1 MFKRYVLNKDLLTL
15 SLLSTL
21 IPGTWFTAI
30 RSDIDLYVAKILII
44 TTLFILILSFFL
56 SIILKLLFKENIYN
70 IFSSVLFFVFI
81 FFNFF
86 LIDSFLKSIL
96 GYDFLHILTEL
107 SITITFIIGSLFFY
121 FSLSK
126 NKIFIRFAT
135 VLIPLL
141 LIINLT
147 NTFFSIKN
155 DKNLKYPIF
164 SEDSFLTSKQLK
176 KEKENIY
183 YVSLDGAVPIDFFN
197 KKIFNINVKEFYN
210 TLEANNFKVI
220 EGVESKYFR
229 QIIDLDSIT
238 ISEIFNLGKIKNA
251 KKFYEIDKV
260 IPFIKSENFFLEK
273 CKIYMC
279 DNEGEK
285 INLTDYN
292 ARNLISS
299 NATFPTILKNFNS
312 TPLGILLKKIN
323 YDFIWV
329 GSNESNC
336 VFFNHQLCHVD
347 KKSLLSKINNYLDF
361 DEMYNSNYVLRNYLN
376 QTPLLRI
383 NKKLNKE
390 GFRVKKNLKK
400 ASIQIDS
407 LKRFIDTNNLKK
419 NSFTFIHYGL
429 PKVNFINND
438 LPVVFNDDC
447 SLINVDKKVNVSKLG
462 NERLQYFNVEG
473 FQDYYSSNYLCML
486 KRVQEFVEFIN
497 LKDPNSQVIIQAGFN
512 VPLFENKTKR
522 NDFKIFTLSKI
533 NRRCDENVSNLDS
546 QIDTIKLLIRCSFK

>member
-183 YVSLDGAVPIDFFN
+183 YVSLDGAVPIDFF
-197 KKIFNINVKEFYN
+197 
-210 TLEANNFKVI
+210 
-220 EGVESKYFR
+220 
-229 QIIDLDSIT
+229 
-238 ISEIFNLGKIKNA
+238 
-251 KKFYEIDKV
+251 
-260 IPFIKSENFFLEK
+260 
-273 CKIYMC
+273 
-279 DNEGEK
+279 
-285 INLTDYN
+285 
-292 ARNLISS
+292 
-299 NATFPTILKNFNS
+299 
-312 TPLGILLKKIN
+312 
-323 YDFIWV
+323 
-329 GSNESNC
+329 
-336 VFFNHQLCHVD
+336 
-347 KKSLLSKINNYLDF
+347 
-361 DEMYNSNYVLRNYLN
+361 
-376 QTPLLRI
+376 
-383 NKKLNKE
+383 
-390 GFRVKKNLKK
+390 
-400 ASIQIDS
+400 
-407 LKRFIDTNNLKK
+407 
-419 NSFTFIHYGL
+419 
-429 PKVNFINND
+429 
-438 LPVVFNDDC
+438 
-447 SLINVDKKVNVSKLG
+447 
-462 NERLQYFNVEG
+462 
-473 FQDYYSSNYLCML
+473 
-486 KRVQEFVEFIN
+486 
-497 LKDPNSQVIIQAGFN
+497 
-512 VPLFENKTKR
+512 
-522 NDFKIFTLSKI
+522 
-533 NRRCDENVSNLDS
+533 
-546 QIDTIKLLIRCSFK
+546 